1 MKAELELPKVPQ
13 GWTYDGFREIAN
25 GEKYFDGE
33 IWADWTG
40 EPSDFLAFVL
50 KSNWR
55 PATDAD
61 VGKFCRCVNNGDAY
75 EGKLVHV
82 YGRRD
87 TRYLCVIN
95 HWHTTFQSCEVQD
108 TAEPEVQQPEVR
120 DTEVQQAKY
129 MKVLR
134 RYERDYWDD
143 EGRRIWWVTEMNE
156 YVGGVYKA
164 DLGRLVAR
172 IDDFTFPREVLKE
185 VEVFPI
191 DNQDGLWYFLSEGD
205 VTRVGDLQYYRGK
218 WVFPAFDYQVDS
230 SVIVRRVK

>member
-13 GWTYDGFREIAN
+13 GWTYDGFREITK
-25 GEKYFDGE
+25 GEKYFDGKL
-33 IWADWTG
+33 WADWTG
-40 EPSDFLAFVL
+40 ESSDFLAFVL

-61 VGKFCRCVNNGDAY
+61 AGKLCRCVYHGNTY

-82 YGRRD
+82 YDRRD

-108 TAEPEVQQPEVR
+108 TAEPEVR
-120 DTEVQQAKY
+120 DTEVQQAAKY

-143 EGRRIWWVTEMNE
+143 EGRRIWWITPMDK
-156 YVGGVYKA
+156 YIGGVYEVQKVT
-164 DLGRLVAR
+164 LVAK
-172 IDDFTFPREVLKE
+172 IDGLPFPREVIKE

-191 DNQDGLWYFLSEGD
+191 DNQEGLWYRLSPEDIAIDSDLLFYKGEWQPPYTLG
-205 VTRVGDLQYYRGK
+205 VVGVYR
-218 WVFPAFDYQVDS
+218 FA
-230 SVIVRRVK
+230 RRVK